1 VNAVVV
7 VVLCVVL
14 VGLEA
19 VVVCV
24 TLVVGVDTLVVEVVG
39 VDGCVGRV
47 AKTAAAIMI
56 TITTNITTVHPPRDG
71 PDFLV

>member
-1 VNAVVV
+1 M
-7 VVLCVVL
+7 
-14 VGLEA
+14 
-19 VVVCV
+19 
-24 TLVVGVDTLVVEVVG
+24 LVVGVDTLVAEVVG

-56 TITTNITTVHPPRDG
+56 TITTNTTAVHPPLDK